1 MKTIFAF
8 LLGLLALSSR
18 EIAAQDIQSVRRD
31 LAILCSDS
39 LAGRG
44 YVDDGVNKAAAYL
57 QYRLKNL
64 NLKPIGK
71 DYFQSYG
78 FPVNTHPYPIRC
90 TLDQQALRVGYDFL
104 VDAGSPGV
112 RGTYRLLHFNPTDSL
127 DRILLFK
134 KLAGGIQSDQALVL
148 HRPGKWAQLV
158 RDTLSKMQVK
168 LPLLIR
174 TEEKKLTH
182 TMATEL
188 DELPQLIIF
197 DSLIQNKEK
206 IAIEAP
212 NEFVKRFTC
221 HNIGAFIKGKV
232 KDSFLVFTA
241 HYDHLGKQGD
251 ALFPGASDNASG
263 VSMLLYLAEW
273 FTKHKP
279 RYNVVFIFFS
289 GEEAGLI
296 GSSIYVRS
304 PEFPLEKIAQLVN
317 IDIMGNAEQGI
328 TMVNGESQRACYDA
342 MVQINNNLKL
352 IPDVGIRSQAA
363 NSDHYP
369 FSESGVPAVF
379 IYSKGGQ
386 GYYHDVLDTHQNVML
401 TNFEAVAKLLTT
413 WAEERMRKK

>member
-1 MKTIFAF
+1 MKTTLTFILCLILF
-8 LLGLLALSSR
+8 SSR
-18 EIAAQDIQSVRRD
+18 KITAQDIQSVRRD

-44 YVDDGVNKAAAYL
+44 YVDEGVNKAAAYL
-57 QYRLKNL
+57 QRRLKDL
-64 NLKPIGK
+64 NLKPIDK
-71 DYFQSYG
+71 DYFQSYS

-90 TLDQQALRVGYDFL
+90 SLDKQVIQVGYDFL
-104 VDAGSPGV
+104 VDAGSPAI
-112 RGTYRLLHFNPTDSL
+112 RGNYRLLHFNPNDSL

-134 KLAGGIQSDQALVL
+134 KLESGIQSDQALVL
-148 HRPGKWAQLV
+148 HRPGRWANIV
-158 RDTLSKMQVK
+158 RDTVIKMKLK

-182 TMATEL
+182 TIATEL
-188 DELPQLIIF
+188 DELPQLVVF
-197 DSLIQNKEK
+197 DSLIQNKEM
-206 IAIEAP
+206 INIQAP
-212 NEFVKRFTC
+212 NEFVKRFAC
-221 HNIGAFIKGKV
+221 NNIAAFIKGKV
-232 KDSFLVFTA
+232 KDSFLVFSA

-273 FTKHKP
+273 FSKNKP
-279 RYNVVFIFFS
+279 RYNVAFLFFS

-296 GSSIYVRS
+296 GSSVYVRS
-304 PEFPLEKIAQLVN
+304 PLFPLEKIAQLVN

-328 TMVNGESQRACYDA
+328 TMVNGEAQRACYDA
-342 MVQINNNLKL
+342 MVQINASQKL

-386 GYYHDVLDTHQNVML
+386 GYYHDVLDTHPNVLL